1 MPYRYLEEVA
11 TADVAFEAWGE
22 YIEDTFI
29 AAADATVNL
38 MVENLDSI
46 DRVEERELEAEDVA
60 EDLLLFQV
68 LQELIFLKD
77 AYQLLMR
84 IDNVDITRETD
95 RIKFRCKAYGEL
107 IDPQKHGLAVDVKAV
122 TFHQLSLKKTSQGWR
137 AHVVLD
143 I

>member
-22 YIEDTFI
+22 YLEDAFI

-46 DRVEERELEAEDVA
+46 CRVEERELEAEDAA

-84 IDNVDITRETD
+84 IDSVDIRRESD
-95 RIKFRCKAYGEL
+95 RIKFTCKAYGEL

-122 TFHQLSLKKTSQGWR
+122 TFHNLSLKKTSQGWR